1 MSGVLGSSGFDRGSA
16 SPRVERF
23 IGPILGVVIAR
34 AVAAAKS
41 GADTQ
46 QCPTELGSETASL

>member
-1 MSGVLGSSGFDRGSA
+1 
-16 SPRVERF
+16 VERF

>member
-1 MSGVLGSSGFDRGSA
+1 LIRLGWSEGVTLYRPNS
-16 SPRVERF
+16 
-23 IGPILGVVIAR
+23 GVVIAR